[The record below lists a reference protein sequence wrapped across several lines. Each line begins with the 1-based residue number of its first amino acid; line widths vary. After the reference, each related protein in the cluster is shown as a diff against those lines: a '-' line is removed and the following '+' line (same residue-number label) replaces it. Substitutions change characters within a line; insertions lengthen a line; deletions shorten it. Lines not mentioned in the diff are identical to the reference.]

1 MLIQSF
7 VLNELY
13 TNTYVVGE
21 PHGEVFILD
30 PGDEEMHEVIDYVME
45 QGLTVKYI
53 INTHAHYDHVLGNER
68 LRKQFAAPLLINEL
82 ELDTLMQLPN
92 ITQMLFNQ
100 SVVSTPPDQYLREH
114 DMVVVGRYQ
123 FRVIATPGH
132 SPGGICLYEAQAG
145 VLFAGDTIFAGT
157 IGRTDLPGGNAIQLL
172 QSLREKLWP
181 LPDEV
186 VIYPGHEEE
195 STIGEERMHNPYFN
209 FS

>member
-68 LRKQFAAPLLINEL
+68 LRKQFAVPLLINEL
-82 ELDTLMQLPN
+82 ELDTLTQLPN

-100 SVVSTPPDQYLREH
+100 SVVSNPPDQYLREH
-114 DMVVVGRYQ
+114 DTVDVGRYQ

-172 QSLREKLWP
+172 QSLKEKLWP

>member
-68 LRKQFAAPLLINEL
+68 LRKQFAVPLLINEL
-82 ELDTLMQLPN
+82 ELDTLTQLPN

-100 SVVSTPPDQYLREH
+100 SVVSNPPDQYLREH
-114 DMVVVGRYQ
+114 DTLDVGRYQ

>member
-68 LRKQFAAPLLINEL
+68 LRKQFAVPLLINEL
-82 ELDTLMQLPN
+82 ELDTLTQLPN

-100 SVVSTPPDQYLREH
+100 SVVSNPPDQYLREH
-114 DMVVVGRYQ
+114 DTVDVGRYQ

>member
-68 LRKQFAAPLLINEL
+68 LRKQFAVPLLINEL
-82 ELDTLMQLPN
+82 ELDTLTQLPN

-100 SVVSTPPDQYLREH
+100 SVVSNPPDQYLREH
-114 DMVVVGRYQ
+114 DTLDVGRYQ

-181 LPDEV
+181 LPDAV

>member
-68 LRKQFAAPLLINEL
+68 LRKQFAVPLLINEL
-82 ELDTLMQLPN
+82 ELDTLTQLPN

-100 SVVSTPPDQYLREH
+100 SVVSNPPDQYLREH
-114 DMVVVGRYQ
+114 DTLDVGRYQ

-157 IGRTDLPGGNAIQLL
+157 IGRTDLPGGNAVQLI